1 MSVRAREQLDV
12 ESSLHRALE
21 RGELSLY
28 YQPQYDVASGQ
39 MVGLESLIRW
49 QHPKLGIVLPGKFIP
64 SAEESGLIVPIGEW
78 VLSQASMQHRLWQT
92 SGHAPMTV
100 AVNVSARQF
109 QDPHFV
115 ESVANTL
122 AKSGLDPRLL
132 ELELTETQVLRDI
145 DKFAP
150 RLSEVR
156 ALGVR
161 IAIDDFGTGYSSL
174 NYLQR
179 LPFDTLKL
187 DKSFVDEIKTGSCT
201 APLIESI
208 VGMTHNLGMLVIAE
222 GVETEAQLETL
233 RRIGCDRVQGFL
245 LSKPLPAE
253 SVEHLFNNR
262 TSLEFLS
269 EAVGAVSTPAP
280 AAHWGFR
287 RQ

>member
-1 MSVRAREQLDV
+1 M
-12 ESSLHRALE
+12 
-21 RGELSLY
+21 
-28 YQPQYDVASGQ
+28 
-39 MVGLESLIRW
+39 
-49 QHPKLGIVLPGKFIP
+49 LPGTFIP
-64 SAEESGLIVPIGEW
+64 SAEESGLIVPIGDW
-78 VLSQASMQHRLWQT
+78 VLDQASSQHRRWQQA
-92 SGHAPMTV
+92 GYAPMTV

-109 QDPHFV
+109 QHPHFV
-115 ESVANTL
+115 ESVATTL
-122 AKSGLDPRLL
+122 AKSGLDPGLL
-132 ELELTETQVLRDI
+132 ELELTETVVLQDI

-156 ALGVR
+156 ELGVR

-187 DKSFVDEIKTGSCT
+187 DKSFIDEIKSGSCD

-233 RRIGCDRVQGFL
+233 RRVGCDRVQGFL

-253 SVEHLFNNR
+253 SAERLFHSG
-262 TSLEFLS
+262 TGLEQLR
-269 EAVGAVSTPAP
+269 EAVGPALAP
-280 AAHWGFR
+280 TVGASWGFR
-287 RQ
+287 R